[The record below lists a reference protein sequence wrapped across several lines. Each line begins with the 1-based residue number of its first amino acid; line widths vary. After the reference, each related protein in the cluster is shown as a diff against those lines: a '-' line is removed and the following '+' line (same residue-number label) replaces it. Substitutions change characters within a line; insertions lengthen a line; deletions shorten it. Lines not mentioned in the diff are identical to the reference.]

1 MPAQIAL
8 QQEIS
13 AANRRFMDGF
23 RRDDLAGVAACH
35 TEDAQFL
42 IPHMVPI
49 HGRAAIEATFRAGF
63 GQGHT
68 LGFATLELLGHG
80 DSTVEIGQYTR
91 TGSGAETLDRG
102 KYIVIWKRVGGD
114 WKIHR
119 DMVSTNLPKQA

>member
-63 GQGHT
+63 GQ
-68 LGFATLELLGHG
+68 
-80 DSTVEIGQYTR
+80 IGGLSFENQ
-91 TGSGAETLDRG
+91 
-102 KYIVIWKRVGGD
+102 
-114 WKIHR
+114 
-119 DMVSTNLPKQA
+119 